1 VTKTA
6 WMPRW
11 RWVLLVATGLALSS
25 TLQASRMMALADRP
39 PAVIPVGRLLAL
51 NLTLWLAPAVLTP
64 TVFRLVDWLS
74 FRNAGLARSL
84 TFHAIAATAF
94 SILHS
99 TALFLVYA
107 SFWWINGRLA
117 KFQWLSAAQSEYANN
132 FNFSV
137 VTYGSIAALGYAL
150 EFRHRVHQ
158 RALEVAKLET
168 QLAEERLG
176 SLAGELQ
183 PEFLYASLDAVS
195 GFVRTNPDRADRII
209 SKLADFLRL
218 VLNRSGTIVG
228 PLQDE
233 LECVERYIEIEQVR
247 QDTGLSVTLDIDPDT
262 LDAEFPPMTL
272 HSLVDIVLDQP
283 ASGLQ
288 PRNTALSIESSHDD
302 ASLYIRVKSM
312 FDGSRASEVGSPAR
326 IEAVRDRLHA
336 LYGKRQ
342 DVGVKLDEQT
352 STAWLTVPYRA
363 AMAAT
368 SVSVG

>member
-1 VTKTA
+1 
-6 WMPRW
+6 MPRW

-74 FRNAGLARSL
+74 LRNAGLARSL

-117 KFQWLSAAQSEYANN
+117 KFQWLSAAQSEYSGN

-168 QLAEERLG
+168 QLAQERLG

-183 PEFLYASLDAVS
+183 PEFLYASLDTVS
-195 GFVRTNPDRADRII
+195 RLVHTNPDRADRLI

-247 QDTGLSVTLDIDPDT
+247 QDNGLSVTLDLDPDT

-272 HSLVDIVLDQP
+272 HSLVDIVLEHTNAAPQP
-283 ASGLQ
+283 A
-288 PRNTALSIESSHDD
+288 NTALTIETSHDD
-302 ASLYIRVKSM
+302 GGLHIRVKSV
-312 FDGSRASEVGSPAR
+312 FDGSRASQVGPSTR
-326 IEAVRDRLHA
+326 LGAVQERLHA
-336 LYGKRQ
+336 LYGEKQ
-342 DVGVKLDEQT
+342 EVGVKLDEQA
-352 STAWLTVPYRA
+352 STAWVTVPFRA
-363 AMAAT
+363 AMAT
-368 SVSVG
+368 E

>member
-1 VTKTA
+1 
-6 WMPRW
+6 MPRW
-11 RWVLLVATGLALSS
+11 RWILLATTGLALSS
-25 TLQASRMMALADRP
+25 TLQAYRMVALADKP

-51 NLTLWLAPAVLTP
+51 NITLWLVPALLTP
-64 TVFRLVDWLS
+64 AVFRLVDVLS
-74 FRNAGLARSL
+74 RRNAGWARSL
-84 TFHAIAATAF
+84 TYHAIAAAAF

-99 TALFLVYA
+99 GSLFIAYVTFWSLNGSIARVY
-107 SFWWINGRLA
+107 
-117 KFQWLSAAQSEYANN
+117 WLSAIQREYSGN

-150 EFRHRVHQ
+150 DFRHRAHQ

-183 PEFLYASLDAVS
+183 PEFLYASLDSVS
-195 GFVRTNPDRADRII
+195 RFVHTNPDRADRII

-247 QDTGLSVTLDIDPDT
+247 QGPGLSVTLDIDPDT

-272 HSLVDIVLDQP
+272 HSLVDIVLDHSADRLP
-283 ASGLQ
+283 
-288 PRNTALSIESSHDD
+288 PTNTALTIESSHDE
-302 ASLYIRVKSM
+302 ARLFLRVKSS
-312 FDGSRASEVGSPAR
+312 FDGSRPSQTGPPTR
-326 IEAVRDRLHA
+326 IGALRDRLQA
-336 LYGKRQ
+336 LYGETQ
-342 DVGVKLDEQT
+342 DVGVTLDEYA
-352 STAWLTVPYRA
+352 SAAWITVPFRA
-363 AMAAT
+363 AMET
-368 SVSVG
+368 SSASIG

>member
-64 TVFRLVDWLS
+64 AVFRLVDWLS
-74 FRNAGLARSL
+74 LRNAGLARSL
-84 TFHAIAATAF
+84 TFHVIAATAF

-117 KFQWLSAAQSEYANN
+117 RFQWLSAAQSEYANN

-247 QDTGLSVTLDIDPDT
+247 QGTGLSVTLEIDPDT

-288 PRNTALSIESSHDD
+288 SRNTTLSIESSHDD
-302 ASLYIRVKSM
+302 ASLYIRVKSI

-336 LYGKRQ
+336 LYGERQ